1 MLFLTNPKFNLL
13 SMYSIILMAGDP
25 SQGGGFESLFF
36 LVALFLVF
44 YLFIIR
50 PQSKRQKEIQNKV
63 GAMKKG
69 DKIVTSGGVVGIV
82 NAIDESTI
90 LVEVDKDV
98 KVRFL
103 KTAITD
109 VNPEKL

>member
-1 MLFLTNPKFNLL
+1 MYLFLL
-13 SMYSIILMAGDP
+13 AGDP

-63 GAMKKG
+63 TAIKKG
-69 DKIVTSGGVVGIV
+69 DKVITSGGLVGTALSI
-82 NAIDESTI
+82 EETTI
-90 LVEVDKDV
+90 MLEVDKDV
-98 KVRFL
+98 KVRLL
-103 KTAITD
+103 KSAVVD
-109 VNPEKL
+109 VNPEKI

>member
-1 MLFLTNPKFNLL
+1 MNPVF
-13 SMYSIILMAGDP
+13 LMAGDP

-50 PQSKRQKEIQNKV
+50 PQSKRQKEIQKKV
-63 GAMKKG
+63 SDIKKG
-69 DKIVTSGGVVGIV
+69 DKIVTSGGVVATV
-82 NAIDESTI
+82 NSIDEGTV
-90 LVEVDKDV
+90 LAEVDKDV

-103 KTAITD
+103 KSAIVD
-109 VNPEKL
+109 VNPEKI

>member
-1 MLFLTNPKFNLL
+1 MTYLFFL
-13 SMYSIILMAGDP
+13 AGDP

-63 GAMKKG
+63 NELKKG
-69 DKIVTSGGVVGIV
+69 DKAVTSGGAIGIV
-82 NAIDESTI
+82 NTI
-90 LVEVDKDV
+90 EETTVLLEVDKDV

-103 KTAITD
+103 KSSIVD
-109 VNPEKL
+109 VNPDKK

>member
-1 MLFLTNPKFNLL
+1 MTHLILL
-13 SMYSIILMAGDP
+13 AGDP

-50 PQSKRQKEIQNKV
+50 PQSKRQKEIQKKV
-63 GAMKKG
+63 TDMKKG
-69 DKIVTSGGVVGIV
+69 DKVITSGGVIATV
-82 NAIDESTI
+82 NSIDETTI
-90 LVEVDKDV
+90 LCEVDKDV

-103 KTAITD
+103 KTAIVD
-109 VNPEKL
+109 VNPEKVQ